1 MRTILN
7 VTRRDFLKSAGGLVL
22 AVSLP
27 QSLAQSGPG
36 RTVPAGGPAA
46 AAFVPNAFIR
56 IGADNTVTVVV
67 KHLEMGQGTYTGL
80 PTLVAEE
87 LDADWA
93 QIRAVGA
100 PADAQQYN
108 NLFWGQRRAR
118 AAAPRSRTRTSR
130 CARPAPPRAML
141 VARRRKVESAG
152 LGNPFRGVVSWK
164 DRGDV
169 RQLAAMRRNRKC
181 PPMSSSR
188 TPRISSTSASP
199 RGAPTRARSRTERHS
214 SRRT

>member
-1 MRTILN
+1 MKTILN

-36 RTVPAGGPAA
+36 RTVLRASPSPPLRAERLYPH
-46 AAFVPNAFIR
+46 R
-56 IGADNTVTVVV
+56 ADNTVTVVV

-100 PADAQQYN
+100 PADARQYN
-108 NLFWGQRRAR
+108 NLFWGQAQGTGGST
-118 AAAPRSRTRTSR
+118 AIRTRTSR
-130 CARPAPPRAML
+130 CARPAPPRA
-141 VARRRKVESAG
+141 RCWSRQRPRSESA
-152 LGNPFRGVVSWK
+152 
-164 DRGDV
+164 
-169 RQLAAMRRNRKC
+169 C
-181 PPMSSSR
+181 
-188 TPRISSTSASP
+188 
-199 RGAPTRARSRTERHS
+199 
-214 SRRT
+214 

>member
-1 MRTILN
+1 MKTILN

-36 RTVPAGGPAA
+36 RTVLAGERPAA
-46 AAFVPNAFIR
+46 FAPNAFIR
-56 IGADNTVTVVV
+56 ISTDNTVTVVV

-100 PADAQQYN
+100 PADARLYN
-108 NLFWGQRRAR
+108 NLFWGQAQGTGGST
-118 AAAPRSRTRTSR
+118 AMPNSYEQTRK
-130 CARPAPPRAML
+130 AGD
-141 VARRRKVESAG
+141 ARRRGSREVESAG
-152 LGNPFRGVVSWK
+152 
-164 DRGDV
+164 
-169 RQLAAMRRNRKC
+169 C
-181 PPMSSSR
+181 
-188 TPRISSTSASP
+188 
-199 RGAPTRARSRTERHS
+199 
-214 SRRT
+214 